1 MWSRELEMRGGWRRH
16 LLWGAVSTVQAEDR
30 AWEVGLWTSLS
41 TLTFRDWVEEKKA
54 TEEITS

>member
-1 MWSRELEMRGGWRRH
+1 MRGGWRKH

-41 TLTFRDWVEEKKA
+41 TPTLRDRVEEKEA